1 MHISNSILKL
11 QDDENGINQ
20 ELPKPL
26 SGSDRN
32 SFAYPTLK
40 DRVPVIICK
49 VILTHWKGTPMQF
62 YNYVVSM
69 NLHCN

>member
-1 MHISNSILKL
+1 MHISKSILKL

-49 VILTHWKGTPMQF
+49 VIRTH
-62 YNYVVSM
+62 
-69 NLHCN
+69 